1 MMPEDTPCHL
11 HLAFHNSL
19 NIIRLCPGG
28 KSFGGKKMRKAFMV
42 FVAALFLVGLF
53 SADLLA
59 QAQQQAPKAEQK
71 AQPAQKEANKVNI
84 NKASKAELAKLPG
97 IGDKIA
103 EEIIKYREKNGP
115 FKTIQDIKKVSGVG
129 DKKFEAIK
137 NMISVE

>member
-1 MMPEDTPCHL
+1 
-11 HLAFHNSL
+11 
-19 NIIRLCPGG
+19 
-28 KSFGGKKMRKAFMV
+28 MRKAFMV